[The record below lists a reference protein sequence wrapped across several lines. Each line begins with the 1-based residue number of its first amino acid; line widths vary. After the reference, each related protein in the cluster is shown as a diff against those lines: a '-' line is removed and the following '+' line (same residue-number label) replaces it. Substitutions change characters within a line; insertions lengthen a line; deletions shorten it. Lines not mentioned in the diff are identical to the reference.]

1 MVRAGAQFVV
11 QGLQVSVLQSGD
23 SRHLLVLH
31 LGFASLI
38 YVPFLF
44 TVGHRMPYMYLYVRI
59 SHWQC
64 ENALQVF
71 VGTSSLA
78 ST

>member
-38 YVPFLF
+38 CVPFFLV
-44 TVGHRMPYMYLYVRI
+44 VGHRMPYMYVFC
-59 SHWQC
+59 HWQC